1 MKKILFMF
9 IALVSLLNA
18 SKSEISV
25 SILPQKYFLEKIV
38 KDKFD
43 INVMVKPG
51 ASPHSY
57 EPKTSQ
63 MKSLNNS
70 KIYFYTGIEFE
81 KAWLEKFKKSAPN
94 TLFVDSSANIQRIA
108 MEEHSHEEEKT
119 HDKHKHQDH
128 KKHDHED
135 EHEHDGLDPHVWL
148 DPVLA
153 KIQAKNIYDA
163 VVSIDETNKDF
174 YTKNYEEFLKE
185 LDLLDSQIKEILKPY
200 SKKSF
205 MVFHPS
211 WGYFAK
217 RYDLNQIPIEMQG
230 KEPKPNELIELVKDA
245 KEHDIKIIFVSP
257 QFSQKSAK
265 TISTNIGGNVV
276 AIDSLSEDWTND
288 LIKTANEIAKSYK

>member
-81 KAWLEKFKKSAPN
+81 KAWLDKFKKSAPN
-94 TLFVDSSANIQRIA
+94 TIFVDSSANIQRIA
-108 MEEHSHEEEKT
+108 MEEHSHEDEKI
-119 HDKHKHQDH
+119 DG

-135 EHEHDGLDPHVWL
+135 EHDGLDPHVWL

-153 KIQAKNIYDA
+153 KVQAKNIYDA
-163 VVSIDETNKDF
+163 VVSIDVSNKDF

-185 LDLLDSQIKEILKPY
+185 LDSLDNQIKEILKPY
-200 SKKSF
+200 AKKSF

-217 RYDLNQIPIEMQG
+217 RYDLNQLPIEMQG

-265 TISTNIGGNVV
+265 TIASNIGGNVV

-288 LIKTANEIAKSYK
+288 LVKTANEIAKSYK

>member
-1 MKKILFMF
+1 MKKIVFIF
-9 IALVSLLNA
+9 IALVSFLYA
-18 SKSEISV
+18 SKPEISV
-25 SILPQKYFLEKIV
+25 SIVPQKYFLEKIV

-43 INVMVKPG
+43 INVMVKAG
-51 ASPHSY
+51 SSPHTY

-70 KIYFYTGIEFE
+70 KLYFYTGIEFE

-94 TLFVDSSANIQRIA
+94 TLFIDSSANIQRIA

-119 HDKHKHQDH
+119 HDKHKHD

-135 EHEHDGLDPHVWL
+135 EHDGLDPHVWL
-148 DPVLA
+148 DPVLV

-163 VVSIDETNKDF
+163 VVLIDASNKDF
-174 YTKNYEEFLKE
+174 YTKNYEEFIQE
-185 LDLLDSQIKEILKPY
+185 LDVLDVKIKEILAPY
-200 SKKSF
+200 SQKAF

-211 WGYFAK
+211 WGYFAS
-217 RYDLNQIPIEMQG
+217 RYNLEQISIEIQG

-245 KEHDIKIIFVSP
+245 KKHEIKIVFVSP

-265 TISTNIGGNVV
+265 TIAQNIGGNVV
-276 AIDSLSEDWTND
+276 AIDSLSEDWSND

>member
-18 SKSEISV
+18 SKPEISV

-43 INVMVKPG
+43 INVMVKAG
-51 ASPHSY
+51 ASPHTY

-63 MKSLNNS
+63 MKSLSNS

-81 KAWLEKFKKSAPN
+81 KAWLDKFKKSAPN
-94 TLFVDSSANIQRIA
+94 TLFVDSSAGIERIA
-108 MEEHSHEEEKT
+108 MQEHSHEEEQT
-119 HDKHKHQDH
+119 HDKHKDD

-135 EHEHDGLDPHVWL
+135 EHEHEGLDPHVWL

-153 KIQAKNIYDA
+153 KVQAKNIYDS
-163 VVSIDETNKDF
+163 VVSIDESNKDF

-185 LDLLDSQIKEILKPY
+185 LDLLDEKIKEILSPY
-200 SKKSF
+200 SQKAF

-211 WGYFAK
+211 WGYFAS
-217 RYDLNQIPIEMQG
+217 RYNLEQIPIEMQG

-245 KEHDIKIIFVSP
+245 KEHNIKIIFVSP

-265 TISTNIGGNVV
+265 TIASSIGGNVV
-276 AIDSLSEDWTND
+276 AIDSLGESWANS
-288 LIKTANEIAKSYK
+288 LIDTATQIANSYK

>member
-18 SKSEISV
+18 SKPEISV

-43 INVMVKPG
+43 INVMVKAG
-51 ASPHSY
+51 ASPHTY

-63 MKSLNNS
+63 MKSLSNS

-81 KAWLEKFKKSAPN
+81 KAWLDKFKKSAPN
-94 TLFVDSSANIQRIA
+94 TLFVDSSAGIERIA
-108 MEEHSHEEEKT
+108 MQEHSHEEEQT
-119 HDKHKHQDH
+119 HDKHKHD

-135 EHEHDGLDPHVWL
+135 EHEHEGLDPHVWL

-153 KIQAKNIYDA
+153 KVQAKNIYDS
-163 VVSIDETNKDF
+163 VVSIDESNKDF

-185 LDLLDSQIKEILKPY
+185 LDLLDEKIKEILAPY
-200 SKKSF
+200 SQKAF

-211 WGYFAK
+211 WGYFAS
-217 RYDLNQIPIEMQG
+217 RYNLEQIPIEMQG

-245 KEHDIKIIFVSP
+245 KEHNIKIIFVSP

-265 TISTNIGGNVV
+265 TIASSIGGNVV
-276 AIDSLSEDWTND
+276 AIDSLGESWANS
-288 LIKTANEIAKSYK
+288 LIDTATQIANSYK

>member
-1 MKKILFMF
+1 MF

-18 SKSEISV
+18 SKPEISV

-43 INVMVKPG
+43 INVMVKAG
-51 ASPHSY
+51 ASPHTY

-63 MKSLNNS
+63 MKSLSNS

-81 KAWLEKFKKSAPN
+81 KAWLNKFKKSAPN
-94 TLFVDSSANIQRIA
+94 TLFVDSSAGIERIA
-108 MEEHSHEEEKT
+108 MQEHSHEEEQT
-119 HDKHKHQDH
+119 HDKHKHD

-135 EHEHDGLDPHVWL
+135 EHEGLDPHVWL

-153 KIQAKNIYDA
+153 KVQAKNIYDA
-163 VVSIDETNKDF
+163 VVSIDEQNKDF
-174 YTKNYEEFLKE
+174 YTKNYEEFIKE
-185 LDLLDSQIKEILKPY
+185 LDLLDMQIKEILAPY
-200 SKKSF
+200 SQKAF

-217 RYDLNQIPIEMQG
+217 RYDLEQISIEIQG

-245 KEHDIKIIFVSP
+245 KEHNIKIIFVSP

-265 TISTNIGGNVV
+265 TIASSIGGNVV
-276 AIDSLSEDWTND
+276 AIDSLGENWANS
-288 LIKTANEIAKSYK
+288 LIDTATQIANSYK

>member
-18 SKSEISV
+18 SKPEISV

-43 INVMVKPG
+43 INVMVKAG
-51 ASPHSY
+51 ASPHTY

-63 MKSLNNS
+63 MKSLSNS

-81 KAWLEKFKKSAPN
+81 KAWLDKFKKSAPN
-94 TLFVDSSANIQRIA
+94 TLFVDSSAGIERIA
-108 MEEHSHEEEKT
+108 MQEHSHEEEQT
-119 HDKHKHQDH
+119 HDKHKHD

-135 EHEHDGLDPHVWL
+135 EHEHEGLDPHVWL

-153 KIQAKNIYDA
+153 KVQAKNIYDS
-163 VVSIDETNKDF
+163 VVSIDESNKDF

-185 LDLLDSQIKEILKPY
+185 LDLLDTQIKEILAPY
-200 SKKSF
+200 SQKAF

-211 WGYFAK
+211 WGYFAS
-217 RYDLNQIPIEMQG
+217 RYNLEQIPIEMQG

-245 KEHDIKIIFVSP
+245 KEHNIKIIFVSP

-265 TISTNIGGNVV
+265 TIASSIGGNVV
-276 AIDSLSEDWTND
+276 AIDSLGENWANS
-288 LIKTANEIAKSYK
+288 LIDTATQIANSYK

>member
-18 SKSEISV
+18 SKPEISV

-43 INVMVKPG
+43 INVMVKAG
-51 ASPHSY
+51 ASPHTY

-63 MKSLNNS
+63 MKSLSNS

-81 KAWLEKFKKSAPN
+81 KAWLDKFKKSAPN
-94 TLFVDSSANIQRIA
+94 TLFVDSSAGIERIA
-108 MEEHSHEEEKT
+108 MQEHSHEEEQT
-119 HDKHKHQDH
+119 HDKHKDD

-135 EHEHDGLDPHVWL
+135 EHEHEGLDPHVWL

-153 KIQAKNIYDA
+153 KVQAKNIYDS
-163 VVSIDETNKDF
+163 VVSIDESNKDF
-174 YTKNYEEFLKE
+174 YTKNYEEFIKE
-185 LDLLDSQIKEILKPY
+185 LDLLDEKIKEILAPY
-200 SKKSF
+200 SQKAF

-211 WGYFAK
+211 WGYFAS
-217 RYDLNQIPIEMQG
+217 RYNLEQIPIEMQG

-245 KEHDIKIIFVSP
+245 KEHNIKIIFVSP

-265 TISTNIGGNVV
+265 TIASSIGGNVV
-276 AIDSLSEDWTND
+276 AIDSLGENWANS
-288 LIKTANEIAKSYK
+288 LIDTATQIANSYK

>member
-18 SKSEISV
+18 SKPEISV
-25 SILPQKYFLEKIV
+25 SILPQKYFLEKIA

-81 KAWLEKFKKSAPN
+81 KAWLEKFRKSAPN

-108 MEEHSHEEEKT
+108 MEEHSHEEEQT
-119 HDKHKHQDH
+119 HDKHKHD
-128 KKHDHED
+128 KKNDHED
-135 EHEHDGLDPHVWL
+135 EHEGLDPHVWL
-148 DPVLA
+148 DPILA
-153 KIQAKNIYDA
+153 KVQAKNIYDSL
-163 VVSIDETNKDF
+163 VFIDESNKEF
-174 YTKNYEEFLKE
+174 YTKNYEEFIKE
-185 LDLLDSQIKEILKPY
+185 LDSLDMQIKEILAPY
-200 SKKSF
+200 AQKAF

-217 RYDLNQIPIEMQG
+217 RYDLIQLPIEMQG

-245 KEHDIKIIFVSP
+245 KEHNIKIIFVSP
-257 QFSQKSAK
+257 QFSQKSAN
-265 TISTNIGGNVV
+265 TIASSIGGNVV
-276 AIDSLSEDWTND
+276 AIDSLSIDWSND

>member
-18 SKSEISV
+18 SKPEISV

-43 INVMVKPG
+43 INVMVKAG
-51 ASPHSY
+51 ASPHTY

-63 MKSLNNS
+63 MKSLSNS

-81 KAWLEKFKKSAPN
+81 KAWLDKFKKSAPN
-94 TLFVDSSANIQRIA
+94 TLFVDSSAGIERIA
-108 MEEHSHEEEKT
+108 MQEHSHEEEQT
-119 HDKHKHQDH
+119 HDKHKHD

-135 EHEHDGLDPHVWL
+135 EHEGLDPHVWL

-153 KIQAKNIYDA
+153 KVQAKNIYDS
-163 VVSIDETNKDF
+163 VVSIDESNKDF

-185 LDLLDSQIKEILKPY
+185 LDLLDTQIKEILAPY
-200 SKKSF
+200 SQKAF

-211 WGYFAK
+211 WGYFAS
-217 RYDLNQIPIEMQG
+217 RYNLEQIPIEMQG

-245 KEHDIKIIFVSP
+245 KEHNIKIIFVSP

-265 TISTNIGGNVV
+265 TIASSIGGNVV
-276 AIDSLSEDWTND
+276 AIDSLGENWANS
-288 LIKTANEIAKSYK
+288 LIDTATQIANSYK

>member
-108 MEEHSHEEEKT
+108 MEEHSHEEEKK
-119 HDKHKHQDH
+119 HDKHKDD

-245 KEHDIKIIFVSP
+245 KEHNIKIIFVSP
-257 QFSQKSAK
+257 QFSQKSAN
-265 TISTNIGGNVV
+265 TIASSIGGNVV

-288 LIKTANEIAKSYK
+288 LIKTASEIAKSYK

>member
-9 IALVSLLNA
+9 IALVSFLYA
-18 SKSEISV
+18 SKPEISV
-25 SILPQKYFLEKIV
+25 SILPQKYFLEKIA

-63 MKSLNNS
+63 MKSLSNS

-81 KAWLEKFKKSAPN
+81 KAWLDKFKKSAPN
-94 TLFVDSSANIQRIA
+94 TIFVDSSAGIQRIA
-108 MEEHSHEEEKT
+108 MAEHSHEEESKAT
-119 HDKHKHQDH
+119 NHKDEKHN
-128 KKHDHED
+128 DHED
-135 EHEHDGLDPHVWL
+135 VHNHEGLDPHVWL
-148 DPVLA
+148 DPVLV
-153 KIQAKNIYDA
+153 KIQAKNIYEA
-163 VVSIDETNKDF
+163 LVSIDELNKEF

-185 LDLLDSQIKEILKPY
+185 LDSLDAKIKEILKPY
-200 SKKSF
+200 EHKAF

-217 RYDLNQIPIEMQG
+217 RYDLEQISIEIQG
-230 KEPKPNELIELVKDA
+230 KEPKPNELVELVKDA
-245 KEHDIKIIFVSP
+245 KEHNIKIIFVSP

-265 TISTNIGGNVV
+265 TIASSIGGNVV
-276 AIDSLSEDWTND
+276 AIDSLGENWANS
-288 LIKTANEIAKSYK
+288 LIDTATQIANSYK

>member
-18 SKSEISV
+18 SKPEISV

-43 INVMVKPG
+43 INVMVKAG
-51 ASPHSY
+51 ASPHTY

-63 MKSLNNS
+63 MKSLSNS

-81 KAWLEKFKKSAPN
+81 KAWLDKFKKSAPN
-94 TLFVDSSANIQRIA
+94 TLFVDSSAGIERIA
-108 MEEHSHEEEKT
+108 MQEHSHEEEQT
-119 HDKHKHQDH
+119 HDKHKHD

-135 EHEHDGLDPHVWL
+135 EHEHEGLDPHVWL

-153 KIQAKNIYDA
+153 KVQAKNIYDS
-163 VVSIDETNKDF
+163 VVSIDESNKDF
-174 YTKNYEEFLKE
+174 YTKNYEEFIKE
-185 LDLLDSQIKEILKPY
+185 LDLLDMQIKEILAPY
-200 SKKSF
+200 SQKAF

-211 WGYFAK
+211 WGYFAS
-217 RYDLNQIPIEMQG
+217 RYNLEQIPIEMQG

-245 KEHDIKIIFVSP
+245 KEHNIKIIFVSP

-265 TISTNIGGNVV
+265 TIASSIGGNVV
-276 AIDSLSEDWTND
+276 AIDSLGENWANS
-288 LIKTANEIAKSYK
+288 LIDTATQIANSYK

>member
-18 SKSEISV
+18 SKPEISV
-25 SILPQKYFLEKIV
+25 SILPQKYFLEKIA

-63 MKSLNNS
+63 MKSLSNS

-81 KAWLEKFKKSAPN
+81 KAWLDKFKKSAPN

-108 MEEHSHEEEKT
+108 MEEHSHEEETK
-119 HDKHKHQDH
+119 HDKHKHD

-135 EHEHDGLDPHVWL
+135 EGLDPHVWL

-153 KIQAKNIYDA
+153 KVQAKNIYDA
-163 VVSIDETNKDF
+163 VVLIDESNKDF

-185 LDLLDSQIKEILKPY
+185 LDLLDSQIKEILAPY
-200 SKKSF
+200 AQKAF

-217 RYDLNQIPIEMQG
+217 RYDLIQLPIEMQG

-245 KEHDIKIIFVSP
+245 KEHNIKIIFVSP
-257 QFSQKSAK
+257 QFSQKSAN
-265 TISTNIGGNVV
+265 TIASSIGGNVV
-276 AIDSLSEDWTND
+276 AIDSLSVDWSND
-288 LIKTANEIAKSYK
+288 MLKTANEIAKSYK

>member
-1 MKKILFMF
+1 MKKIVFIF
-9 IALVSLLNA
+9 IALVSFLYA
-18 SKSEISV
+18 SKPEISV
-25 SILPQKYFLEKIV
+25 SIVPQKYFLEKIV

-43 INVMVKPG
+43 INVMVKSG
-51 ASPHSY
+51 SSPHTY

-70 KIYFYTGIEFE
+70 KLYFYTGIEFE

-94 TLFVDSSANIQRIA
+94 TLFIDSSANIQRIA

-119 HDKHKHQDH
+119 HDKHKHD

-135 EHEHDGLDPHVWL
+135 EHEQDGLDPHVWL
-148 DPVLA
+148 DPVLV

-163 VVSIDETNKDF
+163 VVLIDASNKDF
-174 YTKNYEEFLKE
+174 YTKNYEEFIQE
-185 LDLLDSQIKEILKPY
+185 LDVLDVKIKEILAPY
-200 SKKSF
+200 SQKAF

-211 WGYFAK
+211 WGYFAS
-217 RYDLNQIPIEMQG
+217 RYNLEQISIEIQG

-245 KEHDIKIIFVSP
+245 KKHEIKIVFVSP

-265 TISTNIGGNVV
+265 TIAQNIGGNVV
-276 AIDSLSEDWTND
+276 AIDSLSEDWSND

>member
-1 MKKILFMF
+1 MKKIVFMF

-18 SKSEISV
+18 SKPEISV

-43 INVMVKPG
+43 INVMVKAG
-51 ASPHSY
+51 ASPHTY

-63 MKSLNNS
+63 MKSLSNS

-81 KAWLEKFKKSAPN
+81 KAWLDKFKKSAPN
-94 TLFVDSSANIQRIA
+94 TLFVDSSAGIERIA
-108 MEEHSHEEEKT
+108 MQEHSHEEEQT
-119 HDKHKHQDH
+119 HDKHKHD

-135 EHEHDGLDPHVWL
+135 EHEHEGLDPHVWL

-153 KIQAKNIYDA
+153 KVQAKNIYDS
-163 VVSIDETNKDF
+163 VVSIDESNKDF

-185 LDLLDSQIKEILKPY
+185 LDLLDTQIKEILAPY
-200 SKKSF
+200 SQKAF

-211 WGYFAK
+211 WGYFAS
-217 RYDLNQIPIEMQG
+217 RYNLEQIPIEMQG

-245 KEHDIKIIFVSP
+245 KEHNIKIIFVSP

-265 TISTNIGGNVV
+265 TIASSIGGNVV
-276 AIDSLSEDWTND
+276 AIDSLGENWANS
-288 LIKTANEIAKSYK
+288 LIDTATQIANSYK